1 VRLRELGMS
10 IVLILFGVCL
20 LTGCRGARV
29 EVSTAPPKAG
39 PPPHAPAHG
48 YRANHIYHYYPSAY
62 VYYEPARSLY
72 FYYENERWE
81 AGVTLPNHIKIS
93 IGERVIIRMDN
104 DRPYRKFN
112 AHKKQHPPAR
122 LKKRVEVKTRP
133 KPKKIPKPIPRV
145 RRR

>member
-1 VRLRELGMS
+1 MRLRELGMS

-20 LTGCRGARV
+20 LIGCRGAWV
-29 EVSTAPPKAG
+29 EVSTAPPPQAPG

-48 YRANHIYHYYPSAY
+48 YRAKHMYHYYPSAY

-72 FYYENERWE
+72 FYYENGRWE

-93 IGERVIIRMDN
+93 VGERVIIRMDS
-104 DRPYRKFN
+104 DRPYTKFK
-112 AHKKQHPPAR
+112 AHKKKHP
-122 LKKRVEVKTRP
+122 LV
-133 KPKKIPKPIPRV
+133 KPKKRPKV